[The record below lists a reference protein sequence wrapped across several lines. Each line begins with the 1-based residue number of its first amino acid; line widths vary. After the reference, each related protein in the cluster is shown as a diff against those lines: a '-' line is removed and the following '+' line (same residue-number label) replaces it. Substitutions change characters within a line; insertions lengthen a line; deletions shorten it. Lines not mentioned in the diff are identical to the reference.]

1 MSEIAPPHSYISY
14 NSDSNSPHDFAK
26 HLENIAGNDT
36 LYASY
41 FWWRDYY
48 EIRNSQAF
56 VICVQDLMIQ
66 TNSQKSIMIC
76 TIGGSKML
84 AVRNMTIKF
93 LYIIIN
99 ISLMNGYK
107 GLDILQCK
115 LKRT

>member
-1 MSEIAPPHSYISY
+1 MTPYMHHTFGGEITMK
-14 NSDSNSPHDFAK
+14 F
-26 HLENIAGNDT
+26 
-36 LYASY
+36 
-41 FWWRDYY
+41 
-48 EIRNSQAF
+48 EIVELIGPKAF

-66 TNSQKSIMIC
+66 TSSQKSIMIC

-99 ISLMNGYK
+99 LSLAFSLMNGYK